1 MTILHPIYTNDD
13 LENLSIA
20 DRQDLARHIHTLLQN
35 DEEVKTLLR
44 GKTAAL
50 FERLRKKK

>member
-13 LENLSIA
+13 LENLSVA